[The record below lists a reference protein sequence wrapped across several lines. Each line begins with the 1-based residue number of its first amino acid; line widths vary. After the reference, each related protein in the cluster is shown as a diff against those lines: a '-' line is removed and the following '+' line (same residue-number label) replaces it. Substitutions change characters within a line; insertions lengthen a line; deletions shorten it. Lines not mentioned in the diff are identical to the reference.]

1 MFKNDVGESNETSVK
16 TFILLGLSNVLE
28 LKIVYS
34 FIFLVMYTS
43 TLTINVLLIVVV
55 RSNEKLRTPMYFLL
69 CNLSLIDICFSSTV
83 VPKILANT
91 LSEDKSISFLGCATQ
106 LYCHV
111 TLGAM
116 ECLLLAVMSLDR
128 YTAICKPLHYNSI
141 MNKGFCVHLT
151 IACWVLSFLGS
162 IILTEFTFRLSYC
175 RSNHINHYFC
185 EMPQILQLSCQDIW
199 LSELV
204 EYILVIILGLGSLLF
219 IITSYVFITL
229 AILKIST
236 TNQRQKAFSTCASH
250 LVIVFLFFGAI
261 LFMHL
266 RPPSSYSPNQDK
278 VLALIYTVVAPVL
291 NPIIYS
297 IRNKDIKDCIKKIR
311 FARFY

>member
-151 IACWVLSFLGS
+151 FACWVLSFLGS

-297 IRNKDIKDCIKKIR
+297 IRNKDIKDCMKKIR